1 MQMDFGEDDEDA
13 FMTPDEE
20 DDLEVLQRQRESAQA
35 SASQAAVQAD
45 EWASESCTP
54 QPCCMAGCPR
64 GRVVPGG
71 YDDLVQPANLAGAL
85 TALRSITHQCPN
97 GACRPSTG
105 QVSGARFFWL
115 AHS

>member
-54 QPCCMAGCPR
+54 QPCCMAT
-64 GRVVPGG
+64 VPGAESFQG
-71 YDDLVQPANLAGAL
+71 ATMTWRSLPILLA
-85 TALRSITHQCPN
+85 P
-97 GACRPSTG
+97 
-105 QVSGARFFWL
+105 
-115 AHS
+115 